1 MKYLFF
7 LYLFFQKKDSC
18 NTDTH
23 EASQDKIIV
32 QVRWSIW
39 LHAQAL
45 ETLILRTLQL
55 ISCSVSY
62 ESESVASKQC
72 DEYREGDQE
81 SDAGQ
86 G

>member
-7 LYLFFQKKDSC
+7 LYLFQKKDSC
-18 NTDTH
+18 NTGTR
-23 EASQDKIIV
+23 EASHDKIIV

-55 ISCSVSY
+55 TSCSVGY
-62 ESESVASKQC
+62 ESESVASKPC
-72 DEYREGDQE
+72 NEYREGDKE